1 MWRRSSAIGRY
12 GGMVVQVEDLRDG
25 MKEPF
30 RILLTCYQV
39 LKTKG
44 DPQADS
50 ILEDIYN
57 LLGTCAAKISD
68 EYLRDCF
75 LNNVTVNREI
85 VEADEKNSL
94 GTLKT

>member
-12 GGMVVQVEDLRDG
+12 GGMVVQVEGLRDG

-30 RILLTCYQV
+30 CILLTCYQV
-39 LKTKG
+39 LKAKD

-57 LLGTCAAKISD
+57 LMQTRAANISD
-68 EYLRDCF
+68 EYLRGCF
-75 LNNVTVNREI
+75 LNNVAVN
-85 VEADEKNSL
+85 
-94 GTLKT
+94 